1 VRIAVDVCVSKRL
14 RGLLEAAGHRIVAEA
29 KHAERDTGWFGR
41 ALNNR
46 AEVIISADKEVL
58 RWTRRRGLHVLYAGW
73 MAEDADMVL
82 YQLQCLRSPR
92 ERSVSTALVALL
104 LGALVGL
111 VVTWR
116 GASEERPDRKAVSR
130 AVYSQRARLL

>member
-1 VRIAVDVCVSKRL
+1 VTEAQPKEPDVL
-14 RGLLEAAGHRIVAEA
+14 
-29 KHAERDTGWFGR
+29 WFGC
-41 ALNNR
+41 ALCTG

-58 RWTRRRGLHVLYAGW
+58 RWTRRRGLHFLYAGW
-73 MAEDADMVL
+73 MTEEADTVL

-116 GASEERPDRKAVSR
+116 GASEEQPDRKAVSR